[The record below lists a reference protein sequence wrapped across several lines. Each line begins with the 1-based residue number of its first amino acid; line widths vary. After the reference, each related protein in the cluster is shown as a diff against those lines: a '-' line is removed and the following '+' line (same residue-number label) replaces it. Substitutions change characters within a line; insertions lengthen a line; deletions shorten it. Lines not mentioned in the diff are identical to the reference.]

1 MTRTYKTFKD
11 IQKLTVF
18 LFSRQVH
25 LLKYFFMSI
34 LPIQMKVGGSLFLKT
49 SRSKMNWL
57 FSIKCL
63 NLIAIWV
70 FFVYGE
76 QLYAEIRGDMHLYWQ
91 ISLPIV
97 AKKMKDAWKSLA
109 KYCNNKKKSQW
120 CTGMFLSGIYR
131 RKFSSSCHMNL
142 VASW

>member
-18 LFSRQVH
+18 VFSRQVH

-57 FSIKCL
+57 FSTKCL

-76 QLYAEIRGDMHLYWQ
+76 QFYAEIRDGMHL
-91 ISLPIV
+91 
-97 AKKMKDAWKSLA
+97 
-109 KYCNNKKKSQW
+109 
-120 CTGMFLSGIYR
+120 
-131 RKFSSSCHMNL
+131 
-142 VASW
+142 